1 MPKRKHFFSSG
12 GLPLLIPIPFNCDNK
27 SRGRGFPKQTFAWFH
42 HSEKVAQHKIMSS
55 RSHQWFCSAD
65 GDNCLGSFHVGC
77 EVRKVSTF
85 ALSTVYH
92 YCCIAVLHHVKRT
105 SAGGLVHSRQWS
117 FQPSLL
123 CSSPHLACLGRH
135 CLLCDHDLEELLNC
149 CICMK
154 I

>member
-1 MPKRKHFFSSG
+1 
-12 GLPLLIPIPFNCDNK
+12 
-27 SRGRGFPKQTFAWFH
+27 
-42 HSEKVAQHKIMSS
+42 MSS

-85 ALSTVYH
+85 AISTEYH
-92 YCCIAVLHHVKRT
+92 YCCIAVLHHIKRT

-117 FQPSLL
+117 PQPSLL

-154 I
+154 FNWILL